1 MMVAMFVR
9 MFMVVSFAV
18 LMFVMMPF
26 AMIMMVLV
34 IMLVVMFHVTFF
46 VSVHMVG
53 AFFTMMGV
61 NMNIEVHPCDAVG
74 IASFNMTMYSFQVHG
89 VNCIFKPFTGCA

>member
-26 AMIMMVLV
+26 AMIVMV
-34 IMLVVMFHVTFF
+34 LVVMFHVTFF

-53 AFFTMMGV
+53 AFFTVMCV
-61 NMNIEVHPCDAVG
+61 DMNVKIHSCDAVG
-74 IASFNMTMYSFQVHG
+74 ISLFNMAMHSFQVHG
-89 VNCIFKPFTGCA
+89 VNCGFQSFAGCA